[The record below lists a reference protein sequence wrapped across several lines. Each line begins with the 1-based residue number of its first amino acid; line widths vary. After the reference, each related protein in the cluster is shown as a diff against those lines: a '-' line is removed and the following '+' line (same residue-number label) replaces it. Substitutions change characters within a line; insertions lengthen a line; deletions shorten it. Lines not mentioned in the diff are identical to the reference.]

1 MGKTTVEQN
10 KNEYTIINRL
20 TYPEAINERE
30 LRAIAGGVIEGLIP
44 VTTEQSKKGVLMK
57 STVEDRMTLQSY
69 FSSVVHKKMFLDT
82 LIQLVAVVKE
92 CEKNLMNVTNLMLDW
107 DSIFLDPRTKKVTC
121 LFWPIVNNQHT
132 IVPAEFF
139 RDLPF
144 RVVFSKH
151 EDPEY
156 VSAYIGYFRC
166 QAPFSIH
173 HFEKFILGLMG
184 KLVENKSHIPSGST
198 GPERQV
204 PRLEE
209 VKGTTGN
216 VAYNPLAN
224 SEGMEKVPVSETT
237 VLGMV
242 EVDGGT
248 TVLGAD
254 LFEEPAFPYLVRE
267 KTQETIRINQPS
279 FRIGKERNDCDYV
292 VADNNAVSRNHV
304 DILTRNRRYY
314 IVDNRSTNKTFVD
327 GRVIPVEK
335 EIEIFSGTKIR
346 LANEDFVFYI

>member
-10 KNEYTIINRL
+10 KNEYTVINRL

-30 LRAIAGGVIEGLIP
+30 LRAIAEGVIEGLIP

-69 FSSVVHKKMFLDT
+69 FNSVVNKKMFLDT

-92 CEKNLMNVTNLMLDW
+92 CEKKLMNVNNLMLNW
-107 DSIFLDPRTKKVTC
+107 DSVFLDPRTKKVTC

-156 VSAYIGYFRC
+156 VAAYIGYFRC
-166 QAPFSIH
+166 QAPFSIN

-184 KLVENKSHIPSGST
+184 KIVENKSHIPSGST
-198 GPERQV
+198 GPEPQV
-204 PRLEE
+204 PRVDEA
-209 VKGTTGN
+209 KGNTGN
-216 VAYNPLAN
+216 VAYNPLGN
-224 SEGMEKVPVSETT
+224 RGLIEKAPISETT

-279 FRIGKERNDCDYV
+279 FRIGKERNDCDYM
-292 VADNNAVSRNHV
+292 VADNNAVSRNHA
-304 DILTRNRRYY
+304 DIITRNRRYY
-314 IVDNRSTNKTFVD
+314 IVDNCSTNKTFVD

-335 EIEIFSGTKIR
+335 EIEIFSGTKLR